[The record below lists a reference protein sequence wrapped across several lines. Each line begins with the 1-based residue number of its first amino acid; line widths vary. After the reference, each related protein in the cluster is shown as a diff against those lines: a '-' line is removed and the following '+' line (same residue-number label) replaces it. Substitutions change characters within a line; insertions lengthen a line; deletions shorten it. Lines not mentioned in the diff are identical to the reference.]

1 MKYAKIMENDTVNCM
16 EGITVSL
23 FMSGCP
29 HHCKNCFNQ
38 ETWNP
43 NYGTEIEVDKLC
55 DKLNDLIVNYGV
67 HRDFSILGGEPLVEY
82 NRKNTEYIIRK
93 IKEKNPNILIYV
105 WSGYT
110 LEELKSINDSSINY
124 ILSTIDYLIDG
135 RYEDDKIDLKLKMR
149 GSSNQ
154 NVYKRK
160 GNELIKQQME

>member
-1 MKYAKIMENDTVNCM
+1 MKYAKIIENDTINCM

-38 ETWNP
+38 IAWNP
-43 NYGTEIEVDKLC
+43 NFGTEIEIDKLC
-55 DKLNDLIVNYGV
+55 NKLNYLINAYDV
-67 HRDFSILGGEPLVEY
+67 HRDFSLLGGEPLAEY
-82 NRKNTEYIIRK
+82 NRKNIQYIIQQ
-93 IKEKNPNILIYV
+93 IKYKNPNILIYL

-110 LEELKSINDSSINY
+110 LEELKSMNDSSIDY

-135 RYEDDKIDLKLKMR
+135 RYEDDKKDLKLKMR

-154 NVYKRK
+154 NVYQRINGKLK
-160 GNELIKQQME
+160 KINI

>member
-1 MKYAKIMENDTVNCM
+1 MKYADIKENDTINCK
-16 EGITVSL
+16 EGIVVSL

-43 NYGTEIEVDKLC
+43 NYGTEINIDELC
-55 DKLNDLIVNYGV
+55 NKLNDLINAYDV

-82 NRKNTEYIIRK
+82 NRKNTEYIIK
-93 IKEKNPNILIYV
+93 EIKKKNPNILIYL

-110 LEELKSINDSSINY
+110 LEELKLMNDFSINY

-135 RYEDDKIDLKLKMR
+135 RYEDDKKNLKLKMR

-154 NVYKRK
+154 NVYYRMNGILKK
-160 GNELIKQQME
+160 IDI

>member
-16 EGITVSL
+16 DGITVSL

-43 NYGTEIEVDKLC
+43 NFGIEIEIDELC
-55 DKLNDLIVNYGV
+55 DKLNDLINAYDV
-67 HRDFSILGGEPLVEY
+67 HRDFSLLGGEPLAEY
-82 NRKNTEYIIRK
+82 NRKNVARI
-93 IKEKNPNILIYV
+93 IKEIKRKNPNILVYL

-110 LEELKSINDSSINY
+110 LEELKSMNDLSIDY

-135 RYEDDKIDLKLKMR
+135 RYEDDKKDSKLRMR

-154 NVYKRK
+154 NVYRRMNGKLK
-160 GNELIKQQME
+160 KIEI

>member
-1 MKYAKIMENDTVNCM
+1 MENDTVNCM
-16 EGITVSL
+16 DGITVSL

-43 NYGTEIEVDKLC
+43 NFGIEIEIDELC
-55 DKLNDLIVNYGV
+55 DKLNDLINAYDV
-67 HRDFSILGGEPLVEY
+67 HRDFSLLGGEPLAEY
-82 NRKNTEYIIRK
+82 NRKNVARI
-93 IKEKNPNILIYV
+93 IKEIKRKNPNILVYL

-110 LEELKSINDSSINY
+110 LEELKSMNDLSIDY

-135 RYEDDKIDLKLKMR
+135 RYEDDKKDSKLRMR

-154 NVYKRK
+154 NVYRRMNGKLK
-160 GNELIKQQME
+160 KIEI

>member
-1 MKYAKIMENDTVNCM
+1 MKYAKIIENDTINCM

-38 ETWNP
+38 IAWNP
-43 NYGTEIEVDKLC
+43 NFGTEIEIDKLC
-55 DKLNDLIVNYGV
+55 DKLNDLINAYDV
-67 HRDFSILGGEPLVEY
+67 HRDFSLLGGEPLAEY
-82 NRKNTEYIIRK
+82 NRKNTEYIIKK
-93 IKEKNPNILIYV
+93 IKDKNPNILIYV

-110 LEELKSINDSSINY
+110 LKELKSINDSSIDY

-135 RYEDDKIDLKLKMR
+135 RYEDDKKDNKLKMR

-154 NVYKRK
+154 NEYQRINDKLNK
-160 GNELIKQQME
+160 ISI

>member
-1 MKYAKIMENDTVNCM
+1 MKYAKIIENDVVNCM

-43 NYGTEIEVDKLC
+43 NYGTEIDINELC
-55 DKLNDLIVNYGV
+55 DKLNDLINAYDV
-67 HRDFSILGGEPLVEY
+67 HRDFSLLGGEPLAEY
-82 NRKNTEYIIRK
+82 NRKNTEYIIKK
-93 IKEKNPNILIYV
+93 IKDKNSNILIYL

-110 LEELKSINDSSINY
+110 LEELKSMNDSSINY
-124 ILSTIDYLIDG
+124 ILSSVDYLIDG
-135 RYEDDKIDLKLKMR
+135 RYDDDKKDLKLKMR

-154 NVYKRK
+154 NVYYRMNDGLKK
-160 GNELIKQQME
+160 IDI

>member
-1 MKYAKIMENDTVNCM
+1 MKYAKIIENDTVNCM

-43 NYGTEIEVDKLC
+43 NYGTEIKIDKLC
-55 DKLNDLIVNYGV
+55 DKLNDLIDAYDV
-67 HRDFSILGGEPLVEY
+67 HRDFSILGGEPLAKY
-82 NRKNTEYIIRK
+82 NRKNTQYIIQQ
-93 IKEKNPNILIYV
+93 IKHKNPKILIYL

-110 LEELKSINDSSINY
+110 LEELKLMNDFSINY
-124 ILSTIDYLIDG
+124 ILANIDYLIDG
-135 RYEDDKIDLKLKMR
+135 RYEDDEKDLRLKMR

-154 NVYKRK
+154 NIYVRK
-160 GNELIKQQME
+160 GNKFEKIT

>member
-16 EGITVSL
+16 EGIVVSL

-38 ETWNP
+38 ETWNL
-43 NYGTEIEVDKLC
+43 NFGTEIDIDELC
-55 DKLNDLIVNYGV
+55 DKLNDLINAYDV
-67 HRDFSILGGEPLVEY
+67 HRDFSLLGGEPLAEY
-82 NRKNTEYIIRK
+82 NRKNTEYIINK
-93 IKEKNPNILIYV
+93 IKNKNPNILIYV

-110 LEELKSINDSSINY
+110 LKELKSMNDSSIDY

-135 RYEDDKIDLKLKMR
+135 RYEDDKKDLKLKMR

-154 NVYKRK
+154 NVYQRINGKLEK
-160 GNELIKQQME
+160 INI

>member
-1 MKYAKIMENDTVNCM
+1 MKYAKIIENDTINGM

-43 NYGTEIEVDKLC
+43 NFGTEIEINKLC
-55 DKLNDLIVNYGV
+55 DKLNNLINAYDV
-67 HRDFSILGGEPLVEY
+67 HRDFSLLGGEPLAEY
-82 NRKNTEYIIRK
+82 NRKNIQYIIQQ
-93 IKEKNPNILIYV
+93 IKYKNPNILIYL

-110 LEELKSINDSSINY
+110 LEELKSINDSSIDY

-135 RYEDDKIDLKLKMR
+135 RYEDDKKDLKLKMR

-154 NVYKRK
+154 NVYQRINGKLK
-160 GNELIKQQME
+160 KIDI